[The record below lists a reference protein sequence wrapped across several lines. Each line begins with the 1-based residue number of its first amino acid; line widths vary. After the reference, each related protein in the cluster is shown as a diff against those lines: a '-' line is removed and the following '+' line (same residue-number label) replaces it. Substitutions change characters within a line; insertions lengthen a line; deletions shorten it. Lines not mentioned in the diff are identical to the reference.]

1 MKPDWIAPLT
11 NLFGTTPLLLIV
23 LFGAFQNVSTK
34 VMKYAFFDATK
45 EMSYIPLDQ
54 ESKVKGKAAIDVVGA
69 RLGKSGAAWIQ
80 IVLIQIA
87 GTGSV
92 LSITHFLLP
101 IIGCTVIFWI
111 VSVRSLNKQFT
122 ARNEQRFATLKT

>member
-1 MKPDWIAPLT
+1 MSPLM
-11 NLFGTTPLLLIV
+11 LIV
-23 LFGAFQNVSTK
+23 LFGAFQNVSNK

-45 EMSYIPLDQ
+45 EMSYIPLDA
-54 ESKVKGKAAIDVVGA
+54 ESKVKGKAAIDVVGS

-80 IVLIQIA
+80 IALIQIA

-101 IIGCTVIFWI
+101 LIACTVVFWI
-111 VSVRSLNKQFT
+111 LSVRALNKQFIT
-122 ARNEQRFATLKT
+122 HTVPTT